1 MRVKSCYFENTDDVL
16 SKRIETQIQET
27 EEKADKKRTEV
38 HT

>member
-1 MRVKSCYFENTDDVL
+1 MSKAILSKTTDDFL